1 MISNATTQSSTVG
14 SHSQEQ
20 IAPAERR
27 LSATIIDTVRLT
39 GISRSELYRLLGEG
53 KLRGY
58 KAGSR
63 TLLDWSSVEAYVSSL
78 PAATFRRSRA
88 AVITEKRVD

>member
-1 MISNATTQSSTVG
+1 MITNAIQPASAGKV
-14 SHSQEQ
+14 SHNR
-20 IAPAERR
+20 AHLAERR

-53 KLRGY
+53 KLRAY

-63 TLLDWSSVEAYVSSL
+63 TLLDWASVETYVSSL
-78 PAATFRRSRA
+78 PPAAFRASNQA
-88 AVITEKRVD
+88 A